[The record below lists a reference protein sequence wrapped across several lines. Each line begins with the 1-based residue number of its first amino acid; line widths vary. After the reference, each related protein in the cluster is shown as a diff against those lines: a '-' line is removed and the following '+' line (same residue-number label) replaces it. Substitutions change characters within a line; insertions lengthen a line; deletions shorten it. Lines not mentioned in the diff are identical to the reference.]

1 MIILKVS
8 FVLKT
13 QVPKEEHKNTL
24 EQLVN
29 VFNQVPGLKQKYFLA
44 NPKTGEAGGIYVF
57 ESQEALDKYLQ
68 SDVWRDVV
76 LAIAKGEPRIET
88 FVVIAATDVGV
99 LI

>member
-1 MIILKVS
+1 MVILKVS

-13 QVPKEEHKNTL
+13 QEPEEEHKKTL
-24 EQLVN
+24 EKVVP
-29 VFNQVPGLKQKYFLA
+29 VFSQVPGLKQKYFLA

-57 ESQEALDKYLQ
+57 ESQEALDKYLR
-68 SDVWRDVV
+68 SDVWHNFV
-76 LAIAKGEPRIET
+76 LAKAKEEPRIET